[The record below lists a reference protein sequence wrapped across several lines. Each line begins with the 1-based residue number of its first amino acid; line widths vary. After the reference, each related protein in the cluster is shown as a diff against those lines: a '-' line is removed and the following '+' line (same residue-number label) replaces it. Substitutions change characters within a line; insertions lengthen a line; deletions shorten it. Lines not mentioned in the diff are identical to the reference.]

1 MLILI
6 RFDDSDSNGYL
17 LLENIVS
24 KLRIHQKQKKKIKE
38 SELDLVKVLEPFR
51 FYERSLL
58 ISDDEVMDRPFN
70 KFLLFLD
77 FVFLKFDENCPYVKN
92 TLRNNYVW
100 GTSVFLLLL
109 FSGIAPVYFRNFKL
123 IPGGDSRIVRPINFV
138 LMTQLVTFASYFSFV
153 SLLNISG
160 RSSYY
165 DLITKLVEATRKRN
179 SIRVIECLK
188 VDENTL
194 LHHHL
199 TKHNKLFGPL
209 LQYYNPNFVANF
221 VMENNVEFALDLET
235 VTGSFA
241 DDVELHPVY
250 SCLSLNSNSLPIL
263 GQCLICFV
271 PLPKSLKISAHLV
284 ILSSKTLKFAKQF
297 VKRREDKKIK
307 QVRKNLIKQFT

>member
-1 MLILI
+1 MLILL
-6 RFDDSDSNGYL
+6 RFDDSNSYL
-17 LLENIVS
+17 LLDNIFS
-24 KLRIHQKQKKKIKE
+24 KLRVYQKQKKKIKE
-38 SELDLVKVLEPFR
+38 SELDLIQVLEPFR
-51 FYERSLL
+51 LYERSLL

-77 FVFLKFDENCPYVKN
+77 SVFLKFDENCPYVKN
-92 TLRNNYVW
+92 TLSNNYAW
-100 GTSVFLLLL
+100 GTSVVLLLL

-165 DLITKLVEATRKRN
+165 DLITRLVEATRKRN
-179 SIRVIECLK
+179 SIKVLESLK

-194 LHHHL
+194 LYHHL
-199 TKHNKLFGPL
+199 TKHHKLFGPL

-221 VMENNVEFALDLET
+221 TMENNVEFALDLET
-235 VTGSFA
+235 VTASFA

-250 SCLSLNSNSLPIL
+250 SCLSLNANSLPIL

-284 ILSSKTLKFAKQF
+284 ILSSKTLKLAKQF
-297 VKRREDKKIK
+297 FKRQEDKKIK
-307 QVRKNLIKQFT
+307 EVRENLIKRFK